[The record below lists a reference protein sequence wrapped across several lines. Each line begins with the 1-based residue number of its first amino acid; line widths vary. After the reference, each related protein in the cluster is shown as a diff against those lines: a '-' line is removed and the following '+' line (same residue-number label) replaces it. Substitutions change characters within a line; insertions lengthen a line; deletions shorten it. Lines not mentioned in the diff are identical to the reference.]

1 MENEEARKLAAKR
14 AAEEI
19 PDNSIIGLGT
29 GSTIEYFIEHLGCRI
44 QDEGL
49 EISAITTSFQSQL
62 LAGRY
67 GITTLDPMNVSRLDV
82 AVDGA
87 DEVDPKGNLLKGKGA
102 ALTKEKIVA
111 AMAERYIIIV
121 CEAKMVSQLGEKDP
135 VPVEVIPEAVT
146 LVERLLKKW
155 KRPTAVRPDQSK
167 AGPVVTDLGNLIID
181 VEFGLIDDVRP
192 LSKHINNL
200 PGVVEN
206 GLFLD
211 MTDEVILGS
220 IKNGQ
225 PHAEKQSF
233 KTNNP
238 HQNSRQPGK
247 QKFPTS
253 GDKESRKMSS
263 FLLDSPL
270 RGKM

>member
-1 MENEEARKLAAKR
+1 METEETRKLAAKR
-14 AAEEI
+14 AVEEI

-29 GSTIEYFIEHLGCRI
+29 GSTIEYFIKYFGQRI

-49 EISAITTSFQSQL
+49 EISAVTTSFQGQL

-67 GITTLDPMNVSRLDV
+67 GITTLDPMNVSHLDV

-111 AMAERYIIIV
+111 AMAERYIIVV
-121 CEAKMVSQLGEKDP
+121 CEAKMVSQLGEKNP
-135 VPVEVIPEAVT
+135 VPVEVIPQAVT
-146 LVERLLKKW
+146 LVEHLFKELGRQTTL
-155 KRPTAVRPDQSK
+155 RPDRSK

-181 VEFGLIDDVRP
+181 VEFGLIDDAKL

-211 MTDEVILGS
+211 MTDEVIVGS
-220 IKNGQ
+220 IKNGK

-247 QKFPTS
+247 QKFQTS
-253 GDKESRKMSS
+253 GDKNSRKMSN

-270 RGKM
+270 RGK